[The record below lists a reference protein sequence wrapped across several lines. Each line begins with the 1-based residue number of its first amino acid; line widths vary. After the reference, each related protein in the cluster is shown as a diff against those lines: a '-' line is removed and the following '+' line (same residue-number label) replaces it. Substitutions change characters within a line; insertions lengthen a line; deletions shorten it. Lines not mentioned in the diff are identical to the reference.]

1 MNADHLTAQRVSPR
15 VRAMLLFGR
24 IAIGLLLPLIV
35 YYALRESG
43 VDIYLSLLASTLVS
57 ALPSAV
63 ELVRRRRLNPLSAY
77 FTAMLLGSVLVSL
90 LAGSTEF
97 LLAKEA
103 VLTGVTGLW
112 FLASALGRHDT
123 VGRPLAYLF
132 SRPLLEGRFRWPAH
146 WDQLW
151 SGSPRWRRMWR
162 VSSVL
167 FGIGTLLD
175 AVLRVVFAYTLPP
188 DIVPA
193 TATAM
198 FAVTSVVLIVVTN
211 VYYAWCGVFNRRSAL
226 YVVDG
231 ALPG

>member
-1 MNADHLTAQRVSPR
+1 
-15 VRAMLLFGR
+15 
-24 IAIGLLLPLIV
+24 
-35 YYALRESG
+35 
-43 VDIYLSLLASTLVS
+43 
-57 ALPSAV
+57 
-63 ELVRRRRLNPLSAY
+63 
-77 FTAMLLGSVLVSL
+77 
-90 LAGSTEF
+90 
-97 LLAKEA
+97 
-103 VLTGVTGLW
+103 
-112 FLASALGRHDT
+112 
-123 VGRPLAYLF
+123 
-132 SRPLLEGRFRWPAH
+132 
-146 WDQLW
+146 
-151 SGSPRWRRMWR
+151 MWR